1 MTGVILRILFS
12 NIYDYLGIHY
22 LPNGGYKIMKLA
34 KITIAIL
41 FGFIAAQSAFA
52 QHHGHGGVGHG
63 GWKGGGHVGVYIGGP
78 FLWPGYYGPYPYYA
92 PYYSP
97 YYYPPVVTVPTG
109 PTTYIEQGE
118 TQAAPEQAPEQAPS
132 ASWYYCAASKT
143 YYPYVKQCPGG
154 WQRVAPQPP
163 PQ

>member
-1 MTGVILRILFS
+1 
-12 NIYDYLGIHY
+12 
-22 LPNGGYKIMKLA
+22 MKLA
-34 KITIAIL
+34 KITLIAVL
-41 FGFIAAQSAFA
+41 FGFMATEPAFA
-52 QHHGHGGVGHG
+52 QHGHGGHG
-63 GWKGGGHVGVYIGGP
+63 GWHGGGHVGVYFGGP

-92 PYYSP
+92 PYYNP
-97 YYYPPVVTVPTG
+97 YYYPPIVTVPAG
-109 PTTYIEQGE
+109 PTTYIEQDQ